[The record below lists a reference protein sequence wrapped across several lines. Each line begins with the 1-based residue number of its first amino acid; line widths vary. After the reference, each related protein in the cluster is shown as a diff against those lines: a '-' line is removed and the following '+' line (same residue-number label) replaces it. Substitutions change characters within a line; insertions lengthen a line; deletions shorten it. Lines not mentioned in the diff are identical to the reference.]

1 MEKWLCCGHDI
12 IKLCDRAGCKPPERC
27 FFCGELRTSAVSP
40 REPED
45 WLAFELAELWAGKI
59 REYHGDPESHF
70 PSFDQ
75 YGRTDAE
82 AWRAVARRVF
92 DLMGPLPETVPDP
105 QSTRVDLTRAMQAYA
120 TERES
125 GWNGHGTSRWTN
137 LLMVLDR
144 HELAVTGRALHDL
157 MVKRLKRGS

>member
-45 WLAFELAELWAGKI
+45 WLAFELAELWVGKI
-59 REYHGDPESHF
+59 REYHGDPEFHS

-75 YGRTDAE
+75 YGRMDAE

-92 DLMGPLPETVPDP
+92 DLVDSRPGRVPDS
-105 QSTRVDLTRAMQAYA
+105 QATRDELINVIQAYA
-120 TERES
+120 EEWKTGKSPMQSPGKTAVYIALDCHEFEVADKALY
-125 GWNGHGTSRWTN
+125 N
-137 LLMVLDR
+137 L
-144 HELAVTGRALHDL
+144 AIT
-157 MVKRLKRGS
+157 RLRKGS